1 MNLLVRT
8 FRLVFALTLLC
19 GCGRESLPTEPTAT
33 RTPPATQVTLYIAG
47 NWQFSATPTMPKAL
61 PLTIAGSISQNGAAL
76 SSALHIEGSKCF
88 DRLTTIGFSGTV
100 SAGTISLI
108 SAAIE
113 GQVVTLTGNFGNTA
127 FAGTY
132 RIKGGCA
139 DGEMG
144 KVIGNNIPYIGNT
157 LSGSLT
163 NSANRTFDVA
173 GEIAQSGNANSDGSF
188 ELSGTSIFDTPC
200 FKSGTIKPGM
210 FPSGSFIL
218 GTTVSLEFETGN
230 GTLAFLGTLSQDRSE
245 ISGNY
250 AIASGTCEDSGTA
263 VLSVSSAW
271 DPWDY

>member
-1 MNLLVRT
+1 MNLLVRP

-47 NWQFSATPTMPKAL
+47 NWQFSATPTTPGKPPM
-61 PLTIAGSISQNGAAL
+61 TIAGGITQNDIAA
-76 SSALHIEGSKCF
+76 SGALHVDGSKCF
-88 DRLTTIGFSGTV
+88 DRLKTIDFSGTV
-100 SAGTISLI
+100 SAGTTSLI
-108 SAAIE
+108 SAALE
-113 GQVVTLTGNFGNTA
+113 GQVVTLTGNFGNTP

-132 RIKGGCA
+132 RIMGGCA

-163 NSANRTFDVA
+163 NSANKTFDVA
-173 GEIAQSGNANSDGSF
+173 GEIAQSSNASTEGSF
-188 ELSGTSIFDTPC
+188 ELSGTGTFDTPC
-200 FKSGTIKPGM
+200 FRAGTIKPGM

-218 GTTVSLEFETGN
+218 GTTVSLQFETGN

-250 AIASGTCEDSGTA
+250 AIAGGTCEDSGTA
-263 VLSVSSAW
+263 VLSVSS
-271 DPWDY
+271 PWDY